1 MKRDTRGGAPQ
12 RPAHLRRQAAAPVV
26 VVVGGG
32 KKSGHKE
39 APSSS
44 SSSASAS
51 AFLAALALVA
61 GTAVGGG
68 CLAIPASTAECG
80 FLPASV
86 TLVVVWGVLC
96 VNGLLMVEVA
106 VALHQRTGRTAVPMQ
121 VLAETTLGRRWGR
134 ILAACYALVRRE
146 EGMLDVCVRL

>member
-1 MKRDTRGGAPQ
+1 MKGEMRGPQ
-12 RPAHLRRQAAAPVV
+12 RPAHLRRHAVAPVV
-26 VVVGGG
+26 FT
-32 KKSGHKE
+32 SP

-44 SSSASAS
+44 SSSSS
-51 AFLAALALVA
+51 SSFLAAVALVA

-96 VNGLLMVEVA
+96 LNGLLMVEVA
-106 VALHQRTGRTAVPMQ
+106 VAVHRRTGRSEVPMQ
-121 VLAETTLGRRWGR
+121 VLAETTLGKRWGR
-134 ILAACYALVRRE
+134 VLAACYALVRI
-146 EGMLDVCVRL
+146 